1 MPMTTSPTD
10 DALGRQLAHE
20 GLLLRLAAQLA
31 ADPALTGPVDATEI
45 AAHAAAQFRACLPLL
60 DRTGTLAQI
69 GLRFVREVLPADAP
83 AAPPHIEGN
92 GEIDP
97 GASDIIARM
106 GADDC
111 IECRGGG

>member
-31 ADPALTGPVDATEI
+31 ADPALTGPVSATEI

-60 DRTGTLAQI
+60 DRTGTLAQLGI
-69 GLRFVREVLPADAP
+69 SPVREGPLVASP
-83 AAPPHIEGN
+83 AAPPYREGN
-92 GEIDP
+92 AEIDP
-97 GASDIIARM
+97 GASAIIASW

-111 IECRGGG
+111 I